1 MGTIS
6 FITSLVVLT
15 RESAAMSM
23 SALHL
28 KHVAGHQASRCE
40 QSMSLRDVK
49 STCLML
55 WVGKWVAH
63 RIDRSSIM
71 MIGRW
76 SAFGGCIL
84 GLVSQEMMRFRGL
97 FDLQMLSGVVQLPT
111 TYL

>member
-6 FITSLVVLT
+6 SITSLIVLT

-28 KHVAGHQASRCE
+28 KCVGGHWVSRYK
-40 QSMSLRDVK
+40 QSVLLRDVK
-49 STCLML
+49 STHLML
-55 WVGKWVAH
+55 RVGNGVVH
-63 RIDRSSIM
+63 RIDRSKIM

-76 SAFGGCIL
+76 SAFGGRIL

-97 FDLQMLSGVVQLPT
+97 FDFQTLSGLVQLPT
-111 TYL
+111 TDS